1 MPSKSRGPTAT
12 YVTPGDRLGSSAKYT
27 PTDGAYTRGDAVY
40 AAVAGALAATPTT
53 VGVRRVHPPPPSP
66 AAAPPASA
74 GAPPP
79 TAPAATAPPVGLP
92 APGAAVTCRVVRLT
106 GKAAALVVL
115 AADGVPTAGDYRGLL
130 RSVDV
135 RSTDVDAVEMGEVCV
150 PGDILLAG
158 VVGVGDR
165 GGVLVSLLGEDR
177 GVVAATC
184 GGGDGGELVPVGWG
198 EMVCPRCGRREKRK
212 VARVSR

>member
-1 MPSKSRGPTAT
+1 MPSKTRGPTAT

-53 VGVRRVHPPPPSP
+53 VGVRRVLPPPHPT
-66 AAAPPASA
+66 AAPPGAAAA
-74 GAPPP
+74 GVTAAAVGTPPM
-79 TAPAATAPPVGLP
+79 GLP
-92 APGAAVTCRVVRLT
+92 APGAAVTCRVARLT

-115 AADGVPTAGDYRGLL
+115 ASDGVPTAGDYRGLL

-212 VARVSR
+212 VARVPR